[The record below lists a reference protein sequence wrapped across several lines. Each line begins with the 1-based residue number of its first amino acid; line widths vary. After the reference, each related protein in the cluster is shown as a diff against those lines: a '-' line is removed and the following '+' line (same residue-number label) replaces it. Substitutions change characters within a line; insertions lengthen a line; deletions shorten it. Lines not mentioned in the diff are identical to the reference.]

1 MVARV
6 CLLEWK
12 ETLEWLRPD
21 YRHHFRAYV
30 DFGDGWNANDS
41 RFGYKNRYWDHL
53 WLRKLFSLYPEL
65 GGKIELDATTGLD
78 FAVMEQR
85 HVRGSLE
92 GTLTCKV
99 VEVRPNGNLVVLGWK
114 EVRSNKETQYLSLS
128 GMVRPQDIK
137 SDNTS
142 RVI

>member
-1 MVARV
+1 MVGDLITVTISERTSTSVMAGTQTTRDSDIRTGIGTIFG
-6 CLLEWK
+6 LEQ
-12 ETLEWLRPD
+12 
-21 YRHHFRAYV
+21 
-30 DFGDGWNANDS
+30 
-41 RFGYKNRYWDHL
+41 
-53 WLRKLFSLYPEL
+53 KLFSLYPEL
-65 GGKIELDATTGLD
+65 GGKIELDTTTVQTS
-78 FAVMEQR
+78 AVMEQR
-85 HVRGSLE
+85 HVRGALE

-137 SDNTS
+137 SDNTI